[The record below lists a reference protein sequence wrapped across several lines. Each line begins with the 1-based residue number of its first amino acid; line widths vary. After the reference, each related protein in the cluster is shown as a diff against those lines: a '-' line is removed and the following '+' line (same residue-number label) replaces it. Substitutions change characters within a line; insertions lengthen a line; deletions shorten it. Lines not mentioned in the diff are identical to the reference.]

1 MVLLC
6 AAGPGTLARAG
17 APPGEPDSRAIGIQ
31 LLEAPVARHDDPRA
45 LRYIVD
51 HLPPGSTIKRKISV
65 VNHSAERRRLDLFA
79 AGADVADGRFRFAE
93 GRTANELSGWITL
106 DEDSVTLDPQE
117 SIRFTATV
125 RVPREASA
133 GERYAVVWASTVPA
147 RNASANVNI
156 VHRVG
161 VRVYLDVGPGG
172 EPPSDF
178 AIGDVVPARD
188 GGGRPSVDVTVRN
201 TGGRALDMGGSAT
214 LSDGPGGIRAGP
226 FDVVQGTTL
235 AAGEAGTVRVIFPA
249 ELANG
254 PWRIALELASG
265 KVRRSASG
273 TITFPDPGQ
282 AGRRTP
288 LLDRLTQNRWLRGGV
303 LAVAAVAVAGV
314 ALLIRRLRR
323 RRAAVHAAG
332 QMAHAAGHVAVSSTG
347 SDIRK

>member
-1 MVLLC
+1 MLLC
-6 AAGPGTLARAG
+6 AAGPGVPARAG
-17 APPGEPDSRAIGIQ
+17 APAAEPDSRAIGIQ

-65 VNHSAERRRLDLFA
+65 VNHSAERRRLDLYA
-79 AGADVADGRFRFAE
+79 AGADVADGKFRFAE

-106 DEDSVTLDPQE
+106 DEGSVTLDPQE
-117 SIRFTATV
+117 SARFTATV

-133 GERYAVVWASTVPA
+133 GERYGVVWASTVPA
-147 RNASANVNI
+147 RDTSANVNI

-161 VRVYLDVGPGG
+161 VRVYLDVGAGG

-178 AIGDVVPARD
+178 TIGDVVPARD
-188 GGGRPSVDVTVRN
+188 GEGRPSVDVAVRN

-214 LSDGPGGIRAGP
+214 LSDGPGGVRAGP

-235 AAGEAGTVRVIFPA
+235 AAGEAGSVRVLFPA
-249 ELANG
+249 ELADG
-254 PWRIALELASG
+254 PWRIALDLESG

-273 TITFPDPGQ
+273 TITFPEPGQ
-282 AGRRTP
+282 AGRRAP
-288 LLDRLTQNRWLRGGV
+288 LFDRLARSWWLRAGA
-303 LAVAAVAVAGV
+303 LVAAAAAIAGV
-314 ALLIRRLRR
+314 ALLVRRLRR
-323 RRAAVHAAG
+323 RRRAVVEPAVHRGRQVAA
-332 QMAHAAGHVAVSSTG
+332 SSTG